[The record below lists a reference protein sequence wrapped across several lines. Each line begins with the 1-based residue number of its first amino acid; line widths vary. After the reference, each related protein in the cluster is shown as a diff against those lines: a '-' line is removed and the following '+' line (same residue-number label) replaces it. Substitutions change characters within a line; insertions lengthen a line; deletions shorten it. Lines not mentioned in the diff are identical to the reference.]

1 MNFISLRPFIP
12 SGLDYEKAKAF
23 FTDLGFEQKWDMGD
37 YAGFENNQC
46 AFILQRFDN
55 RNFAE
60 NLMITVGVP
69 DAAAFSASML
79 QKQLPQQYGISIG
92 AICEQPYGLEVN
104 IIDLAGV
111 CWHFVQAID

>member
-1 MNFISLRPFIP
+1 MNFLSLRPFVP
-12 SGLDYEKAKAF
+12 SGPDYEKAKAF
-23 FTDLGFEQKWDMGD
+23 FTALGFELKWDVGD

-60 NLMITVGVP
+60 NFMITVGVP
-69 DAAAFSASML
+69 DAAAFRETVL
-79 QKQLPQQYGISIG
+79 QKQLPQQYGIRMTDVY
-92 AICEQPYGLEVN
+92 EQPYGLEVN

-111 CWHFVQAID
+111 CWHFVQAIN